1 MPVSALVLSRSIRT
15 QQKAALR
22 VARSCLLPSAYQVH
36 YRRAGEPSWKFA
48 GTVEAGAFLAPLIL
62 PELAPGEYEV
72 EISTQGFAWKPHLSR
87 TRTRFRVSAS
97 GAEPTLPVV
106 SDLQA
111 VIEGDLVVLT
121 WLWKPELG
129 VQSPSDFAVWVS
141 QAAAIDTQV
150 APTVLVPADGNR
162 RHYARIPT
170 GAGHF
175 VGVATRNN
183 GQVGPLTVV
192 ELPQSPGV
200 LPSPEGQ
207 FAKPFVTIFPQ

>member
-1 MPVSALVLSRSIRT
+1 MPASALVLSRSIRT

-22 VARSCLLPSAYQVH
+22 LARSRLLPSAYQVH
-36 YRRAGEPSWKFA
+36 YRKAGEPTWRFA
-48 GTVEAGAFLAPLIL
+48 GTIEAGAPLSPLTL
-62 PELAPGEYEV
+62 PILAPGEYEV
-72 EISTQGFAWKPHLSR
+72 
-87 TRTRFRVSAS
+87 RVSAQGFVWDRNELAS
-97 GAEPTLPVV
+97 RARIRVAATGAEIGLPAV

-121 WLWKPELG
+121 WLWKPQLG
-129 VQSPSDFAVWVS
+129 VQSPSEFTVWIS

-170 GAGHF
+170 GAGRF

-200 LPSPEGQ
+200 LPAPGDQ
-207 FAKPFVTIFPQ
+207 YANPFVTALPR